1 MHAIIRQGNGKFYVS
16 AVFGYYKDIT
26 AEDDY
31 KRYIEEIYKPYWIV
45 WDEEQKRLIRWS
57 TMVPDKKYIIPQ
69 ILIIDSDQN
78 NWVMDE
84 QGVGC
89 VDFLSRELLD
99 SFLDEEQ
106 QPTDVLEKCRTAYQ
120 SFVYNETPEIKTK
133 KDIEDFYL
141 ASGYLHDAYIIKE
154 EIQEDDTLHLIFD
167 GVWGCQIEVW
177 FWGDLDYDTSSRN
190 PKYDDPCWYGSTVI
204 LQDGFVYLVDDD
216 NMTAEQIVVPKRY
229 ELCEFGMNNGT
240 AINITYESIIE
251 ANPIQHV
258 VPCSVPPITK
268 NKDTKATGNNIPEI
282 ILYILLFIISH
293 LHF

>member
-31 KRYIEEIYKPYWIV
+31 KRYIEEIHKPYWIV

-133 KDIEDFYL
+133 KTQKIFTKQQDTYMMHILSKKKYKKMVHCIFYL
-141 ASGYLHDAYIIKE
+141 TE
-154 EIQEDDTLHLIFD
+154 
-167 GVWGCQIEVW
+167 C
-177 FWGDLDYDTSSRN
+177 GDV
-190 PKYDDPCWYGSTVI
+190 KQKYGSVVI
-204 LQDGFVYLVDDD
+204 WIMIPQAEILNTTILV
-216 NMTAEQIVVPKRY
+216 
-229 ELCEFGMNNGT
+229 GMV
-240 AINITYESIIE
+240 
-251 ANPIQHV
+251 Q
-258 VPCSVPPITK
+258 
-268 NKDTKATGNNIPEI
+268 
-282 ILYILLFIISH
+282 L
-293 LHF
+293 

>member
-45 WDEEQKRLIRWS
+45 WDEEQKRLIRWP

-133 KDIEDFYL
+133 KDIEDFYQ

-154 EIQEDDTLHLIFD
+154 EIQEDGTLHLIFD
-167 GVWGCQIEVW
+167 GVWGCQIEAW

-216 NMTAEQIVVPKRY
+216 NMTAEQIT
-229 ELCEFGMNNGT
+229 NGHC
-240 AINITYESIIE
+240 YFKSRHMKYKIIP
-251 ANPIQHV
+251 N
-258 VPCSVPPITK
+258 
-268 NKDTKATGNNIPEI
+268 
-282 ILYILLFIISH
+282 
-293 LHF
+293 